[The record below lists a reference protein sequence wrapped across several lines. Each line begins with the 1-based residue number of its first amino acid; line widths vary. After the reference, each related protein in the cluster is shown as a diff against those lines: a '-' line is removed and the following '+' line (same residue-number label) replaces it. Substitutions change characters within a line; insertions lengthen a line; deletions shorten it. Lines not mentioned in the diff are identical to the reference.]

1 MGLFS
6 KMQGPEYGITLIN
19 NRRSVRKFLN
29 KEISLEII
37 KEMLEAG
44 RMAPSAK
51 NRQPWKYIVFGN
63 KQKRELLDGMEL
75 GLKRE
80 EEAKQLLPKSV
91 SGILDA
97 QNTLAIM
104 REAPIIILVLNTNG
118 KSPFLTVDND
128 ERITEICDTLSI
140 GASIEN
146 ILLRAEELGLGTLWI
161 ANTCFA
167 YSELVEYLQTDKQLV
182 GAIAVGYANENPGP
196 RPRKALEEIVEMRV

>member
-6 KMQGPEYGITLIN
+6 KMQEPEYGMALIN

-29 KEISLEII
+29 KEISLEMV

-63 KQKRELLDGMEL
+63 KQKRELLDCMEL

-80 EEAKQLLPKSV
+80 EEAKQLLPKSG
-91 SGILDA
+91 SGISDA
-97 QNTLAIM
+97 KNTLVIM

>member
-1 MGLFS
+1 MT
-6 KMQGPEYGITLIN
+6 PIN
-19 NRRSVRKFLN
+19 DRRSIRKFLD
-29 KEISLEII
+29 KEIPLELI
-37 KEMLEAG
+37 KEILEAG

-63 KQKRELLDGMEL
+63 KQKQELLDCMEL

-80 EEAKQLLPKSV
+80 EHTKSLLPKSAF
-91 SGILDA
+91 GISDA
-97 QNTLAIM
+97 KNTLRIM

-118 KSPFLTVDND
+118 KSPFLTVDPD

-146 ILLRAEELGLGTLWI
+146 ILLRAEELELGTLWI

-167 YSELVEYLQTDKQLV
+167 YGELVEYLCTDKQLV
-182 GAIAVGYANENPGP
+182 GAIAVGYANENPHP

>member
-1 MGLFS
+1 MT
-6 KMQGPEYGITLIN
+6 PIN
-19 NRRSVRKFLN
+19 DRRSIRKFLD
-29 KEISLEII
+29 KEIPLELI
-37 KEMLEAG
+37 KEILEAG

-63 KQKRELLDGMEL
+63 KQKQELLDCMEL

-80 EEAKQLLPKSV
+80 EHTKSLLPKSAF
-91 SGILDA
+91 GIPDA
-97 QNTLAIM
+97 KNTLRIM

-118 KSPFLTVDND
+118 KSPFLTVDPD

-146 ILLRAEELGLGTLWI
+146 ILLRAEELELGTLWI

-167 YSELVEYLQTDKQLV
+167 YGELVEYLCTDKQLA
-182 GAIAVGYANENPGP
+182 GAIAVGYANENPHP